1 MRRQQL
7 RRRAPGRSSLAAAG
21 AELAQGGWGR
31 TKLAR
36 ILVAVAGA
44 LVALAGDAP
53 STASGS
59 RAPSIRPGRRC
70 YTEEKKKEKS
80 LGG

>member
-7 RRRAPGRSSLAAAG
+7 RCHASGRSSLAAAR
-21 AELAQGGWGR
+21 AELAHGGWGGA
-31 TKLAR
+31 KLAR
-36 ILVAVAGA
+36 TLVAVAGA

-59 RAPSIRPGRRC
+59 RAP
-70 YTEEKKKEKS
+70 
-80 LGG
+80 

>member
-1 MRRQQL
+1 ML
-7 RRRAPGRSSLAAAG
+7 TAAG
-21 AELAQGGWGR
+21 AELAHGSWGGAKFAR
-31 TKLAR
+31 T
-36 ILVAVAGA
+36 LVGVAGA

-70 YTEEKKKEKS
+70 YTEEKKKEGG
-80 LGG
+80 LGD